1 MLQQNISFKTEL
13 FSSHNLLRQACITW
27 SPLLGTGALLALPR
41 PPGVRVV
48 GLVAVPRPK
57 DFEPVVFVGFESA
70 HFSLP
75 ADAVVFVF
83 LLVAGLP

>member
-1 MLQQNISFKTEL
+1 M
-13 FSSHNLLRQACITW
+13 
-27 SPLLGTGALLALPR
+27 
-41 PPGVRVV
+41 

-83 LLVAGLP
+83 LLVAGLPRLPWVLGVALALTDLVEWVVERPVTEAKAVTSLLVTIILS